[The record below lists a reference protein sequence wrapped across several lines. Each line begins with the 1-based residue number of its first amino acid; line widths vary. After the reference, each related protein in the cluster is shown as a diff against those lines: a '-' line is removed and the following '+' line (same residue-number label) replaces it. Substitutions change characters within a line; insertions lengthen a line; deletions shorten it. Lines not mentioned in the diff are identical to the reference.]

1 MKIEG
6 YFSSMKTAN
15 EAANKLNSEGFKGT
29 FVDINEHIN
38 NAYSQRG
45 LVGTEDITSLSE
57 AVLGESNN
65 RGERVNSPLAA
76 ASPMA
81 SGMGGFEEIANIN
94 CKVVVEADDRN
105 IEDAKN
111 IINSMGGTTDDPN
124 GRIPKGLDNISED
137 ALILKNLED

>member
-6 YFSSMKTAN
+6 YFSSVKTAN
-15 EAANKLNSEGFKGT
+15 EVVERLKSEGYKGA
-29 FVDINEHIN
+29 FVDINEHMN
-38 NAYSQRG
+38 NAYSERG
-45 LVGTEDITSLSE
+45 LLGTENIASLSQ
-57 AVLGESNN
+57 AVLGE
-65 RGERVNSPLAA
+65 GEKVNSPLAA

-94 CKVVVEADDRN
+94 CKVVVEASDRN
-105 IEDAKN
+105 LESAKN

-124 GRIPKGLDNISED
+124 GRIPGGLDNISED